1 VTANRQVARI
11 CLERA
16 HMEMERTLETVSVD
30 GGTTAAVSPD
40 RCAIVLDRDLPI
52 GQAANAAA
60 VIAVTI
66 GQRHPVLVGEQL
78 VDASGFTHPGLI
90 PIGIAV
96 LATSRDDLPDLRRK
110 GLEAGCDVDL
120 PAAGQRTTNYQAFR
134 EMVAVVEAQ
143 DLEYVGIALIGGKK
157 QIGKIVGRLALLK

>member
-1 VTANRQVARI
+1 
-11 CLERA
+11 
-16 HMEMERTLETVSVD
+16 MEMERTLETVSVD

-96 LATSRDDLPDLRRK
+96 LATSR
-110 GLEAGCDVDL
+110 
-120 PAAGQRTTNYQAFR
+120 
-134 EMVAVVEAQ
+134 
-143 DLEYVGIALIGGKK
+143 
-157 QIGKIVGRLALLK
+157 

>member
-1 VTANRQVARI
+1 MQ
-11 CLERA
+11 
-16 HMEMERTLETVSVD
+16 MERTLESVSVD
-30 GGTTAAVSPD
+30 GGTTAVSPD
-40 RCAIVLDRDLPI
+40 RCVIVLDRNLPI

-96 LATSRDDLPDLRRK
+96 LAASREDLRDLRHR
-110 GLEAGCDVDL
+110 GIEAGCDVVDL
-120 PAAGQRTTNYQAFR
+120 PAAGQQTTNYHAFR
-134 EMVAVVEAQ
+134 EMVAVVETRN
-143 DLEYVGIALIGGKK
+143 LEYVGIALIGRKK
-157 QIGKIVGRLALLK
+157 EISRIVGRLALLK

>member
-1 VTANRQVARI
+1 
-11 CLERA
+11 
-16 HMEMERTLETVSVD
+16 MEMERTLETVSVD
-30 GGTTAAVSPD
+30 GGTTASVSSD
-40 RCAIVLDRDLPI
+40 RCVIVLDRSLPI
-52 GQAANAAA
+52 GQATNAAA

-96 LATSRDDLPDLRRK
+96 LAASREDLRDLRHK
-110 GLEAGCDVDL
+110 AIEAGCDVVDL
-120 PAAGQRTTNYQAFR
+120 PAAGQQTTNYQAFR
-134 EMVAVVEAQ
+134 EMVAVVEAR

-157 QIGKIVGRLALLK
+157 QISKIVGRLALLK

>member
-1 VTANRQVARI
+1 MQ
-11 CLERA
+11 
-16 HMEMERTLETVSVD
+16 MERTLETVLVD
-30 GGTTAAVSPD
+30 GGTTASVSSD
-40 RCAIVLDRDLPI
+40 RCVIVLDRSLPI
-52 GQAANAAA
+52 GRATNAAA

-96 LATSRDDLPDLRRK
+96 LAASREDLRDLSHK
-110 GLEAGCDVDL
+110 AIEAGCDVVDL
-120 PAAGQRTTNYQAFR
+120 PAAGQQTTNYEAFR
-134 EMVAVVEAQ
+134 ETVAVVEAR

-157 QIGKIVGRLALLK
+157 KISKIVGRLALLK